1 MKICSKTQQIT
12 QFKKISRGN
21 MPPNPPANAWLRHES
36 QSGVQL
42 TESPKSWAPLGK
54 SCIRP
59 WTTTKKFIW
68 RDALVECTQADS

>member
-21 MPPNPPANAWLRHES
+21 MPPNPPANAWLRHEL

-42 TESPKSWAPLGK
+42 TESPKSWAPLANPAYAHGLLLRNLFGEMR
-54 SCIRP
+54 S
-59 WTTTKKFIW
+59 
-68 RDALVECTQADS
+68 